1 MNGMRGIGPTIGI
14 ALAIGL
20 VPMSGA
26 SRAASAADTPEAPG
40 ATVGESSANAAWM
53 TAALLPDSMPRPQ
66 MLGTAPPLS
75 GRGSMPIV
83 MAGAE
88 VQAGAGM
95 AGGVRTYGSRASGVV
110 RLGIV
115 PRLTVEARTTL
126 LTLDRGETFDR
137 RLVRSE
143 ARLRAGGA
151 AAGVWLGGA
160 LERSLARTPRPAA
173 VLLGLG
179 AWAAPGQVDLAFS
192 VEQTNEHVRIVTV
205 LPSERSLAS
214 PADSL
219 GRVVYDDR
227 LVRSTAAIVH
237 GRWERRRLGVES
249 IAGVTLSRHFGARRW
264 VQSSF
269 DVAVHPRLAIY
280 ATVGSSAPKW
290 LALEPGLSHNA
301 RLGVRLTSA
310 VNAAVVA
317 PADLRP
323 RAPEFKLRHLGED
336 WYVIE
341 VRARATGP
349 VEMMGDFS
357 AWEPRALRHVTGSRW
372 ALALRLEP
380 GVHQI
385 QVRVD
390 GGAWSPPSG
399 LPAASDGFNGDVGVF
414 VADAS

>member
-1 MNGMRGIGPTIGI
+1 MNRMCGIGPTIGI

-20 VPMSGA
+20 VPISSA
-26 SRAASAADTPEAPG
+26 SRAASAPGAPETPG
-40 ATVGESSANAAWM
+40 ATAGEASATWVA
-53 TAALLPDSMPRPQ
+53 AALLPDSMPRPL
-66 MLGTAPPLS
+66 MLGTVTPPS
-75 GRGSMPIV
+75 SRGSVPIV

-88 VQAGAGM
+88 VRAGAGD
-95 AGGVRTYGSRASGVV
+95 ADGVRTYASRASGVL

-115 PRLTVEARTTL
+115 PRLTVEARTGL
-126 LTLDRGETFDR
+126 LTLDRDEAFDR

-143 ARLRAGGA
+143 ARLRVGGA
-151 AAGVWLGGA
+151 AAGVWVGGA
-160 LERSLARTPRPAA
+160 IERSLAGTLRPAA

-179 AWAAPGQVDLAFS
+179 AWAAPGQLDLAFS
-192 VEQTNEHVRIVTV
+192 VEQTNEHARIVTV
-205 LPSERSLAS
+205 LPNDRSLAS
-214 PADSL
+214 PAESL
-219 GRVVYDDR
+219 ARLVYDDR
-227 LVRSTAAIVH
+227 LVRSTAAIVN
-237 GRWERRRLGVES
+237 GRWEHRRLGVES
-249 IAGVTLSRHFGARRW
+249 IAGVTLSRHFSARRW
-264 VQSSF
+264 MQASF
-269 DVAVHPRLAIY
+269 DVAVRPRLAIY

-301 RLGVRLTSA
+301 RLGLRLTSA
-310 VNAAVVA
+310 ANAAA
-317 PADLRP
+317 AEPADLRP

-341 VRARATGP
+341 VRARAAGP
-349 VEMMGDFS
+349 VEVMGDFS

-372 ALALRLEP
+372 ALALRLDP